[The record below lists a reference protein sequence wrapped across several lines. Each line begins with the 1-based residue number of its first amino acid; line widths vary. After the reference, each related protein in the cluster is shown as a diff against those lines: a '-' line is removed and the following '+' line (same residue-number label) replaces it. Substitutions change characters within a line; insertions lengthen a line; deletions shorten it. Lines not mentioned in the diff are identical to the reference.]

1 VIRADGTVV
10 SRQSRNSHS
19 HGSYD
24 NLRLLPGDAII
35 VPEKLRVSTFM
46 NNLMQATNLASQTAV
61 TAAALS
67 VVR

>member
-10 SRQSRNSHS
+10 SRQSRNTHS

-35 VPEKLRVSTFM
+35 VPEKIRVSSPM
-46 NNLMQATNLASQTAV
+46 NTLLQATQLASELALTGAAV
-61 TAAALS
+61 S
-67 VVR
+67 VLK